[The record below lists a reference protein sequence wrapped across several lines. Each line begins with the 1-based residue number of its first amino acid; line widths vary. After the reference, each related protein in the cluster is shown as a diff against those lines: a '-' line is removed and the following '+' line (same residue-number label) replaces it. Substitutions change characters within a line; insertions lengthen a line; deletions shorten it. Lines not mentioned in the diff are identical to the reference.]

1 MRPSSPTSSLAKAHP
16 DHPKLADLTSVNEQ
30 TKEQDA
36 NSAAMGQGGIAV
48 SPPPQTTTPVSM
60 SDADSIA
67 SSPDMPRRPGGLSD
81 GPNARSKTVTVAD
94 GDDTFGVLNRHPAA
108 PPPDITKPKQE
119 SASPVDNGRM
129 IFRVGV
135 SEDRNR
141 RCRRTMEDAHSF
153 VYDFAAV
160 KGQGYFA
167 VFDGHAGKHAAE
179 WCGQNFHEYLLDAIL
194 TQPDQPM
201 PDLMNKTFHVVD
213 SRLSKLAQA
222 GKTSSGCTAVTAFL
236 RIEENDDE
244 TRKGFVNPGLQPR
257 GLMDGKGEDELEAQ
271 TSLQPS
277 SRRSSMG
284 AGTSGQMGGAASA
297 SGGSGSMSRK
307 MSGRRIRDF
316 VKSLTG
322 SGKNDDEAVEDDSF
336 VSTTDGSKVEA
347 IEPRSDK
354 GIKRVLYT
362 ANVGDAR
369 AVLCR
374 GGKAVRLTYDHK
386 GSDAQEAKR
395 ITDAGGFVMNNRVN
409 GVLAVTRSLGDAS
422 MKEFV
427 VGSPYTTETALDDQD
442 EFLIVACDG
451 LWDVTEDQDAVDLI
465 RAIGDPQDASR
476 RLLDHA
482 ITNYSTDNLSV
493 MVVRFYHHQ

>member
-1 MRPSSPTSSLAKAHP
+1 
-16 DHPKLADLTSVNEQ
+16 
-30 TKEQDA
+30 
-36 NSAAMGQGGIAV
+36 MGQGGIAV
-48 SPPPQTTTPVSM
+48 TSPQQTTTPTSI
-60 SDADSIA
+60 SDTSDSPA
-67 SSPDMPRRPGGLSD
+67 NSPEMPRRPGGFSD

-94 GDDTFGVLNRHPAA
+94 GEETFGVLNRHPAA
-108 PPPDITKPKQE
+108 SDKQP
-119 SASPVDNGRM
+119 SPEKSNDQLPSRVT
-129 IFRVGV
+129 FRVGV
-135 SEDRNR
+135 SEDKNK

-153 VYDFAAV
+153 VYDFAGV

-194 TQPDQPM
+194 THPEQPI

-213 SRLSKLAQA
+213 TRLSHLAST

-236 RIEENDDE
+236 RLERDDSSKSGYINE
-244 TRKGFVNPGLQPR
+244 GLQAR
-257 GLMDGKGEDELEAQ
+257 GLMHGKGEDELEAQ
-271 TSLQPS
+271 TSLQDG

-284 AGTSGQMGGAASA
+284 GGTSGIMGGAGAARS
-297 SGGSGSMSRK
+297 SSSGSMARK
-307 MSGRRIRDF
+307 MSSRRIKDF

-322 SGKNDDEAVEDDSF
+322 SGSNNKDDDNALAEDDEEGIKAE
-336 VSTTDGSKVEA
+336 DGSKVEA
-347 IEPRSDK
+347 IDPSSNSSVR
-354 GIKRVLYT
+354 RVLYT

-369 AVLCR
+369 AVICR

-409 GVLAVTRSLGDAS
+409 GVLAVTRSLGDSS

-427 VGSPYTTETALDDQD
+427 VGSPYTTETALDEQD

-451 LWDVTEDQDAVDLI
+451 LWDVCEDQEAVDLI
-465 RAIGDPQDASR
+465 RKITDPQDASKY
-476 RLLDHA
+476 LLDHA
-482 ITNYSTDNLSV
+482 MSNYSTDNLSV
-493 MVVRFYHHQ
+493 MVIRFTHA